1 MDNIGNVGPT
11 SGIPDGAARK
21 RIFARLTALATRP
34 CPIGHEY
41 EYNTWLGERWRAAY
55 GLEYQILPPGNLVA
69 CTPDDRPS
77 FLFVAHSDEIG
88 FVVKGIEAN
97 GLLAVAYGPTNTNGP
112 DRNMHLHIA
121 GQPALVLADR
131 GHHEGVFTTHTGHV
145 VPKTQTYDHVPDF
158 SEFRVDIGVSDRDE
172 AVDLGIAPGTPVVWN
187 TAPRRIG
194 TSRCYGK
201 AMDNRA
207 ALAVFEEVMELTEG
221 GSTGAY
227 KPVFVSTALE
237 EIGALGAE
245 ALAHGLA
252 APDQSAETLLASV
265 GRPAFAT
272 VVDIGLAGDY
282 PSVSPLDVSGKL
294 GDGPT
299 LVVKD
304 NHVHYDRMLMTNI
317 ELHAKDKGLRLGR
330 SVYGVHGGYTSDGL
344 SLIRSGIPAALM
356 AFPGSYTHSPF
367 EMVDLDDLAETAWL
381 LASIAES
388 AELIA
393 DSRYWAPT

>member
-1 MDNIGNVGPT
+1 MDSTDSRGPT
-11 SGIPDGAARK
+11 AGIPDGGAGE
-21 RIFARLTALATRP
+21 RIFARLEALATRP

-41 EYNTWLGERWRAAY
+41 EYNTWLGERWKAAY

-69 CTPDDRPS
+69 CTPDERPS
-77 FLFVAHSDEIG
+77 FLLVAHSDEIG
-88 FVVKGIEAN
+88 FVVKGIEEN
-97 GLLAVAYGPTNTNGP
+97 GLLAIAYGPTNTNGP

-121 GQPALVLADR
+121 GQPGLVLADN
-131 GHHEGVFTTHTGHV
+131 GYIEGVFTTHTGHV
-145 VPKTQTYDHVPDF
+145 VPRSQTHDRVPDF
-158 SEFRVDIGVSDRDE
+158 SEFRVDIGVSSRDE
-172 AVDLGIAPGTPVVWN
+172 AVDLGIGPGTPIVWN

-194 TSRCYGK
+194 TSRCHGK

-207 ALAVFEEVMELTEG
+207 SLAVLEEVMELTEG
-221 GSTGAY
+221 GSAGPF

-245 ALAHGLA
+245 ALAHSLG
-252 APDQSAETLLASV
+252 APPSDDSSLIASI
-265 GRPAFAT
+265 GRPAFAI

-282 PSVSPLDVSGKL
+282 PSVSKLDVSCKL

-304 NHVHYDRMLMTNI
+304 NHVHYDRRLMANI
-317 ELHAKDKGLRLGR
+317 ELHAKDKSLRLHR
-330 SVYGVHGGYTSDGL
+330 SVFGVHGGYTSDGL
-344 SLIRSGIPAALM
+344 SLIRSGIPTALL

-381 LASIAES
+381 LTSMVGS
-388 AELIA
+388 ANLIA
-393 DSRYWAPT
+393 DLGY